1 MWVSLFIRLI
11 MALSNQTISKIAD
24 AVKLDVISNIYE
36 NEKYAEMMQ
45 DLITQSL
52 HKTMGEMDDDLFF
65 DLCMVLFDRIELK

>member
-1 MWVSLFIRLI
+1 VGVSLFIRLI

-24 AVKLDVISNIYE
+24 AVKVDVINNIYE

>member
-1 MWVSLFIRLI
+1 

-24 AVKLDVISNIYE
+24 AVKVDVINNIYE

>member
-1 MWVSLFIRLI
+1 

>member
-1 MWVSLFIRLI
+1 MGVSLFIRLI